1 MTNILDRKHIDFLKE
16 VSIFSKLSDDEI
28 KSIAP
33 LLFIKEI
40 EEGQNVFARFE
51 NEQVLYIV
59 RYGKL
64 VLETSLDSESI
75 LKKGDVFGEIAVIN
89 NHYRTGTIK
98 ATEPTLLFGLHGN
111 DLFQKIQAE
120 TAIKVVVEMA
130 KLISSYLTT
139 AQNTSTATLIENGE
153 SEFVEFKSTLR
164 YNLHTNKFDKNIEH
178 AALKTIAAF
187 LNSAGGT
194 LLVGVDDHKNLLGL
208 EKDNFKDDDH
218 MLLHLTKMI
227 QERIGIKQTQYVRAI
242 IETKESLKIL
252 RIDVRPSTS
261 PAYLEHNGE
270 EYLYVRTGPA
280 TTRMNVSEVYTYI
293 KSRFFSKG

>member
-16 VSIFSKLSDDEI
+16 VSIFSKLMEDEI

-218 MLLHLTKMI
+218 MLLHFTKMI

>member
-16 VSIFSKLSDDEI
+16 VSIFSKLMEDEI

>member
-64 VLETSLDSESI
+64 VLETSLESESI

-120 TAIKVVVEMA
+120 TGIKVVVEMA

-218 MLLHLTKMI
+218 MLLHFTKMI

>member
-16 VSIFSKLSDDEI
+16 VSIFSKLMEDEI

-194 LLVGVDDHKNLLGL
+194 LLVGVGDHKNLLGL
-208 EKDNFKDDDH
+208 EKDKFKDDDH

>member
-98 ATEPTLLFGLHGN
+98 AAEPTLLFGLHGN
-111 DLFQKIQAE
+111 DLFQKIPAE

-208 EKDNFKDDDH
+208 GKDNFKDDDH

>member
-227 QERIGIKQTQYVRAI
+227 QERIGIKQTQFVRAI

>member
-111 DLFQKIQAE
+111 DLFQTIQAE

-218 MLLHLTKMI
+218 MLLHFTKMI